1 MTTKKIYR
9 VENNIK
15 NELSNPNGE
24 WKVTGEY
31 KKRTEALE
39 TIFGIL
45 MTDDDASEADIANFR
60 IIEVNEVD
68 TFGTLYE
75 VANTIENRF
84 AIFGTKFET
93 AHLGDKEDGFLEM
106 EETDTKYPSLSNIEL
121 GIIFEVV
128 NGINEE
134 LPEGYEAIF
143 VIDHACRIRLM
154 MSKPKPENK

>member
-1 MTTKKIYR
+1 MTTSKFIVKER
-9 VENNIK
+9 VNN
-15 NELSNPNGE
+15 E
-24 WKVTGEY
+24 WKAITTWNDKEN
-31 KKRTEALE
+31 ALRAVA
-39 TIFGIL
+39 TSL
-45 MTDDDASEADIANFR
+45 MNDENADPQNFK
-60 IIEVNEVD
+60 IEEVNEVD

-84 AIFGTKFET
+84 ASFSIKFET

-106 EETDTKYPSLSNIEL
+106 EETDTKYPSLNNVEL

-128 NGINEE
+128 NGINDE
-134 LPEGYEAIF
+134 LPEGYEVIF

>member
-1 MTTKKIYR
+1 MTTKNFYR

-31 KKRTEALE
+31 KTRKEALE

-45 MTDDDASEADIANFR
+45 MTEDGSSNLDIANFK
-60 IIEVNEVD
+60 IEEVEEVD

-84 AIFGTKFET
+84 ACFEDKFET
-93 AHLGDKEDGFLEM
+93 AHLGNKEDGFLEM
-106 EETDTKYPSLSNIEL
+106 TITSSKYPSLNNVEL

-128 NGINEE
+128 NGINEG
-134 LPEGYEAIF
+134 LPEGYEVIF
-143 VIDHACRIRLM
+143 VIDHECRIRLM
-154 MSKPKPENK
+154 MSKPENK